1 MSVNERQII
10 EQIAKAEDPRNAH
23 TFPAKVYQS
32 GLFDVLDKTAVLQT
46 SWQLAAHSSQLKQA
60 GDYVVHE
67 LADQPIIVVNTGEG
81 IKAFHNVCRHRAG
94 PLAINNGNAK
104 TLMCKYHGW
113 NYHLNGQLKSAPE
126 MHTTPDFNVCDYQL
140 PEIKTDSWQGLI
152 FVALNANVPPLK
164 DLLTDIKHRIKPTN
178 ISTMKFYRRDEFVL
192 DCNWKV
198 YVENYLEGY
207 HLPHVHPGLNQ
218 LLDYKSYQTELN
230 QWHSYQF
237 SPLEQGGGLDDQI
250 CYGEGQAHYYFI
262 YPNTML
268 NILPNRLQTNQVL
281 PMKNNQTKVIFDYYY
296 PDQAGI
302 QALIE
307 KDQSFSDKVQDE
319 DIMICEAVQK
329 GLDSGSYDKGRL
341 CMKRES
347 ALLHFQQLIRVA
359 YKRSITKL

>member
-1 MSVNERQII
+1 MHFKDQQLI
-10 EQIAKAEDPRNAH
+10 EQITKSEDQGNAH
-23 TFPAKVYQS
+23 TFPATVYQS
-32 GLFDVLDKTAVLQT
+32 GIFDVLDKTAVLHP
-46 SWQLAAHSSQLKQA
+46 SWQLTAHISQLENP

-67 LADQPIIVVNTGEG
+67 VAEQPVIVVNTGEG

-94 PLAINNGNAK
+94 PLAFENGHAK

-126 MHTTPDFNVCDYQL
+126 MQTTPGFDVCDHRL
-140 PEIKTDSWQGLI
+140 PEVKTAQWQGLV
-152 FVALNANVPPLK
+152 FVALNANVPLLL
-164 DLLTDIKHRIKPTN
+164 DLLIGIEDSIKPID
-178 ISTMKFYRRDEFVL
+178 ISKMKFYRRDEFVL

-207 HLPHVHPGLNQ
+207 HLPHVHPGLSK

-237 SPLEQGGGLDDQI
+237 SPLDQGSGLDAQI
-250 CYGEGQAHYYFI
+250 SYGEGKAHYYFI

-296 PDQAGI
+296 PDHAGI
-302 QALIE
+302 EELIE
-307 KDQSFSDKVQDE
+307 QDQLFSDEVQDE

-329 GLDSGSYDKGRL
+329 GLNSGSYDKGRL

-347 ALLHFQQLIRVA
+347 ALYHFQEMVRTA
-359 YKRSITKL
+359 YQKSIAEL